1 MNQEIYL
8 DFDGVIADTQKRID
22 YYFSLF
28 DNTITE
34 EWNKFLA
41 NLNWERD
48 VLSFSNEINN
58 SLEILKKLYKM
69 KKNVYILSRVFSLN
83 EYKAKLEYLRDNG
96 VYTNFI
102 PSPGRINKSRVVI
115 PNNNR
120 ILIDDSKF
128 NIKDWIIN
136 NGRGIL
142 FSNNKIDLA
151 VSKSLDFNN
160 QLYYQSNDNSIYFKE
175 CVDNLDFL
183 LNKKI

>member
-28 DNTITE
+28 DNTITP

-41 NLNWERD
+41 NLNWEKD

-58 SLEILKKLYKM
+58 SLEILKNLYKM

-96 VYTNFI
+96 VYTDFI
-102 PSPGRINKSRVVI
+102 P
-115 PNNNR
+115 
-120 ILIDDSKF
+120 L
-128 NIKDWIIN
+128 
-136 NGRGIL
+136 
-142 FSNNKIDLA
+142 
-151 VSKSLDFNN
+151 
-160 QLYYQSNDNSIYFKE
+160 
-175 CVDNLDFL
+175 
-183 LNKKI
+183 